1 MKFLKSSIIAK
12 LWLIMVILVLV
23 VIWVSGLAQSSIISK
38 IYFDQQV
45 EQLSNQGKDIALL
58 INSGKDIKEKIK
70 LLSDMTHT
78 NIMLVD
84 PEGYLEEC
92 HGMGMNMSV
101 GNSLNDRVS
110 ILGHHGNLMTRE
122 ELTRVLSGETVAYR
136 GPNHFV
142 DTDVLSV
149 AVPVKA
155 QGVVSG
161 AVILS
166 APLTPYE
173 DRLADFQRVILNV
186 GIGGIILATFLSLL
200 LSRSL
205 SRPLIQMNTVA
216 RGLAAGDFSRKVA
229 VITEDEVGIL
239 ARSLNTLSGQLQEK
253 IQALE
258 RLDNTRKDFV
268 ASISHELKT
277 PLTIM
282 QGYAEALQDNLAET
296 EEERQEHISCIID
309 EIQRLKRLVA
319 ELLDL
324 RRIEMGQERI
334 ELRQLDAVPILIK
347 SMDKMKTMA
356 CEKGI
361 FLEGIF
367 PEGLPHVKSN
377 PDRLEQVMMNLLDN
391 AIRHTPQGGTVKV
404 DVSGAN
410 NCIAI
415 RVTDSGP
422 GIPESELDLI
432 WEKFYKVDKSRART
446 GGGTGLGLAIVKRL
460 IENMGG
466 SVSVSSI
473 MGRGTTFLISL
484 SID

>member
-12 LWLIMVILVLV
+12 LWLIMVILVLM
-23 VIWVSGLAQSSIISK
+23 VIWVSGLAQSNIIRK

-45 EQLSNQGKDIALL
+45 EQLSNQGKDIAML
-58 INSGKDIKEKIK
+58 ISSGEGIKERIK
-70 LLSDMTHT
+70 FLSDMTHT

-92 HGMGMNMSV
+92 HGMGMNMSL
-101 GNSLNDRVS
+101 GKSINDRVS

-122 ELTRVLSGETVAYR
+122 ELRRVLSGETVAYR

-149 AVPVKA
+149 AVPVKS
-155 QGVVSG
+155 QGPVTG
-161 AVILS
+161 AVIIS

-173 DRLADFQRVILNV
+173 NRLADYQRVILNV

-216 RGLAAGDFSRKVA
+216 RGLAAGDFSRKVE
-229 VITEDEVGIL
+229 VKTRDEIGVL
-239 ARSLNTLSGQLQEK
+239 ASSLNTLSGQLQDK

-258 RLDNTRKDFV
+258 RLDNARKDFV

-324 RRIEMGQERI
+324 RRIEMGQEII
-334 ELRQLDAVPILIK
+334 ELKQMDIVPILMK
-347 SMDKMKTMA
+347 SIGKMKTVA
-356 CEKGI
+356 YEKGI
-361 FLEGIF
+361 TLEG
-367 PEGLPHVKSN
+367 ELPISMPQVKSN
-377 PDRLEQVMMNLLDN
+377 PDRLEQVMINLLDN
-391 AIRHTPQGGTVKV
+391 AMRHTPPGGIIKV
-404 DVSGAN
+404 DVSGTGRF
-410 NCIAI
+410 IEV
-415 RVTDSGP
+415 RVADSGP
-422 GIPESELDLI
+422 GIPESDLELI
-432 WEKFYKVDKSRART
+432 WEKFYKVDKSRTRN

-460 IENMGG
+460 IENMCG
-466 SVSVSSI
+466 SITVSSVE
-473 MGRGTTFLISL
+473 GKGTTF
-484 SID
+484 SILFPVE